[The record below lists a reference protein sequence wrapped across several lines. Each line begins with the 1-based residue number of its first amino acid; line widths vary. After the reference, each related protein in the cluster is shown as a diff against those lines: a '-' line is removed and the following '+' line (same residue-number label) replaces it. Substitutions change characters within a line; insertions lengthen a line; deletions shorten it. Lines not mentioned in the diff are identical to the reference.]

1 MFRPPLIPDS
11 VRSPVRSVSGNCSA
25 RQPRVPRNPPPREFL
40 RWARLSAL
48 GFPLVLLSTAAPA
61 SGPGAVEAAP
71 GVGTATVVAGEVT
84 EDATASNNQVKLVR
98 DAAGHLVV
106 AGVLAVGGTPQV
118 VLIGSQ
124 DDGGHWAR
132 LAQVSSGP
140 IPSRLPALGLDGA
153 GRLHVIWT
161 RYDDGVGKIYYRVWA
176 GRWAAPQARISPPHG
191 YAGFPSLAV
200 DGRGQAHVVW
210 YGIREGSLPAS
221 TRHGSIYEIF
231 YTGFDGRA
239 WSPPRLI
246 STGLPD
252 SVNPALAAARA
263 GRLRAAWFQYD
274 GRAYQVRYAERDGAW
289 SDPETV
295 QATRA
300 DAFNPDVAVDAR
312 GEPLLVWE
320 RHEGMTSVIQFA
332 RRAGGRWQDP
342 VDLSAA
348 SPPARHPALSVA
360 PSGDVYVVWERED
373 GQIVARRL
381 SGRWEPAAPL
391 TADGGNTFPSV
402 LASDQGAGVVWTH
415 TAQGRS
421 QVRYLRLRTR

>member
-1 MFRPPLIPDS
+1 M
-11 VRSPVRSVSGNCSA
+11 RSPAGLSPLA
-25 RQPRVPRNPPPREFL
+25 LFIALLPP
-40 RWARLSAL
+40 
-48 GFPLVLLSTAAPA
+48 APA
-61 SGPGAVEAAP
+61 WGPNAVEAAP
-71 GVGTATVVAGEVT
+71 GLGNAAVVAGGVT
-84 EDATASNNQVKLVR
+84 EDATSSNNQVKLIR

-106 AGVLAVGGTPQV
+106 AYVLDVSGTPQV
-118 VLIGSQ
+118 VLAVSR
-124 DDGGHWAR
+124 DEGGHWTR

-140 IPSRLPALGLDGA
+140 IPSRLPALGLDAA
-153 GRLHVIWT
+153 GRLYVIWT

-176 GRWAAPQARISPPHG
+176 ERWAAPQERISPPSG

-200 DGRGQAHVVW
+200 DGRGHAHVVW

-252 SVNPALAAARA
+252 SVNPALAADRG
-263 GRLRAAWFQYD
+263 GRLHAVWFQYD
-274 GRAYQVRYAERDGAW
+274 GRAYQVRYAERDAAW

-295 QATRA
+295 LATRA

-320 RHEGMTSVIQFA
+320 RHDGVSSVIQLA
-332 RRAGGRWQDP
+332 RRTGGRWQTP
-342 VDLSAA
+342 VDLSEA
-348 SPPARHPALSVA
+348 SSPARHPSLSVA
-360 PSGDVYVVWERED
+360 PSGAVYVVWDRDD
-373 GQIVARRL
+373 GEIVARRL
-381 SGRWEPAAPL
+381 SDRWEPAVRL

-402 LASDQGAGVVWTH
+402 LASGQGAGVVWTH

-421 QVRYLRLRTR
+421 QVRYRLLRTR